1 MKKDTHP
8 QYFTQAKVICACGN
22 KFITGSTKPEIRVEI
37 CSNCHPFFTGAA
49 KFIDTEGRV
58 ERFQRQ
64 QKEASVKK
72 DIVSK
77 NKQEQKPKKV
87 TDQPQSLKE
96 MMEVLQK

>member
-87 TDQPQSLKE
+87 TDQPQNLKE
-96 MMEVLQK
+96 MMDVLQK